1 MAAEA
6 RRAREKQTRKEEE
19 RSLQQ
24 EAQSPFAKGA
34 FRSFFTCKHHQ
45 PGERNN
51 GHSMRMGCSGSIC
64 KLRDMQR
71 PETVLAEPCKKN
83 AAASGGG
90 SGSGNGNGG
99 EGTKKQPLSEINGV
113 VSKPSS
119 HSAASVAAS
128 SSSTSSVGGS
138 FRRMH
143 RRRLYGC
150 YECHMVVDP
159 ISMLSRDSSL
169 GTTICTC
176 PDCGEIFV
184 KAESLEI
191 HQAVRHAVSEL
202 GPEDTSRNIVE
213 IIFQS
218 SWLKKQTPV
227 CKIDRILKVHNT
239 NRTLTRFEDYRDSI
253 KIKASKLARKHPRCT
268 ADGNELLRFHCT
280 TFMCSIGLDGATNLC
295 NSIPKCSLCS
305 IVRDGFKID
314 SHGRIGTMATSGR
327 AHDAADNVS
336 DKTAMLVCRV
346 IAGRVKRK
354 QDDLEEYDSAAGMA
368 GIYSNLDELF
378 VFDPKAILP
387 CFVVIYRS

>member
-6 RRAREKQTRKEEE
+6 RRAREKQTRREDE
-19 RSLQQ
+19 RSLQR
-24 EAQSPFAKGA
+24 EAQGPFPRGA
-34 FRSFFTCKHHQ
+34 LRSFFTCKHHQ
-45 PGERNN
+45 PGERSN
-51 GHSMRMGCSGSIC
+51 GHSVRMGCSGSIC

-83 AAASGGG
+83 AAASGG
-90 SGSGNGNGG
+90 

-119 HSAASVAAS
+119 HSAAA
-128 SSSTSSVGGS
+128 SSVGGS

-169 GTTICTC
+169 GAAICAC
-176 PDCGEIFV
+176 PDCGEIFA
-184 KAESLEI
+184 KAESLEV
-191 HQAVRHAVSEL
+191 HQAARHAVSEL

-239 NRTLTRFEDYRDSI
+239 NRRLARFEDYRDSI
-253 KIKASKLARKHPRCT
+253 KIKAGKLARKHPRCT

-280 TFMCSIGLDGATNLC
+280 TFRCSIGLDGATNLC
-295 NSIPKCSLCS
+295 SSIPRCGLCS
-305 IVRDGFKID
+305 IVRDGFKVD
-314 SHGRIGTMATSGR
+314 SHGRIGTTATSGR
-327 AHDAADNVS
+327 AHDAAGVAS

-354 QDDLEEYDSAAGMA
+354 QDDSSEEYDSVAGIGIGIGIGTA

-387 CFVVIYRS
+387 CFVVIYSS

>member
-34 FRSFFTCKHHQ
+34 LRSFFTCKHHQ

-268 ADGNELLRFHCT
+268 ADGNELL
-280 TFMCSIGLDGATNLC
+280 
-295 NSIPKCSLCS
+295 SLCS

>member
-6 RRAREKQTRKEEE
+6 RRATEKQIRKEEE

-34 FRSFFTCKHHQ
+34 LRSFFTCKHHQ

-71 PETVLAEPCKKN
+71 PDTVLAEPCKRN
-83 AAASGGG
+83 AAASAGG
-90 SGSGNGNGG
+90 SGNGG

-119 HSAASVAAS
+119 HSTASVAAS

-184 KAESLEI
+184 KAESLEN
-191 HQAVRHAVSEL
+191 HQA
-202 GPEDTSRNIVE
+202 
-213 IIFQS
+213 
-218 SWLKKQTPV
+218 
-227 CKIDRILKVHNT
+227 
-239 NRTLTRFEDYRDSI
+239 
-253 KIKASKLARKHPRCT
+253 IKASKLARKHPRCT

-280 TFMCSIGLDGATNLC
+280 TFVCSIGLDGATNLC
-295 NSIPKCSLCS
+295 NSIRKCSLCS

-327 AHDAADNVS
+327 AHDAADIVS

-354 QDDLEEYDSAAGMA
+354 QDDLEEYDSVAGMA